1 MRSPAVVARILT
13 VGVIMA
19 FAGTVAAQQP
29 YPNKP
34 IRFISPNAPGG
45 GTTLIARLVGD
56 KLTEIWGQQVIVDNR
71 PGGNG
76 IIGGQ
81 AAARS
86 SPDGYT
92 LLSMATTHLI
102 TPILVPAPY
111 DAIRDFVPVGTLS
124 GAETIL
130 VLHPSVQASSLQQFI
145 TLAKARPGQL
155 NYASSGG
162 GSATHLAAVLFENMT
177 GVKMQHISYKGGGP
191 AVTDL
196 IGGQVQLAF
205 NNPINVIAHIR
216 NGRLKAIAISGE
228 GRTSVLPQV
237 PTFAEAGLPDF
248 DMKQWWGVIGPAAT
262 PKAIVD
268 RLAAEFAR
276 ILVMPDVVEKLAGM
290 GMDPF
295 ISTPDQFAALMRKD
309 TVMFE
314 RIIKSANIK
323 IEN

>member
-1 MRSPAVVARILT
+1 MRSSAVVARILA
-13 VGVIMA
+13 VGLIMA
-19 FAGTVAAQQP
+19 FAGPVAAQQP
-29 YPNKP
+29 YPGKP

-56 KLTEIWGQQVIVDNR
+56 KLTESWGQQVIVDNR

-130 VLHPSVQASSLQQFI
+130 VLHPSVQANTLQQFVA
-145 TLAKARPGQL
+145 LARSRPGQL
-155 NYASSGG
+155 NYATSGG

-191 AVTDL
+191 AMTDL

-216 NGRLKAIAISGE
+216 NGRLKGIAISGE
-228 GRTSVLPQV
+228 GRASVLPQV
-237 PTFAEAGLPDF
+237 PTFAEAGLADF
-248 DMKQWWGVIGPAAT
+248 DMKQWWGVIGPAAM

-268 RLAAEFAR
+268 KLAAEFAR